1 VGADSVLID
10 PHISGKAARFFG
22 VLALRA
28 IGKSTVAFPRDQL
41 FEARREEGHVG
52 TGWPLD

>member
-1 VGADSVLID
+1 MID